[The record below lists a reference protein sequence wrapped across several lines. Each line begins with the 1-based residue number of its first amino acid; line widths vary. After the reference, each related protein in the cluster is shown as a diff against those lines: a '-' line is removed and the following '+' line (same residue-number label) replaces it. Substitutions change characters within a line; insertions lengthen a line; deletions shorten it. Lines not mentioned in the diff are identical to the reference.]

1 MDTIRSTL
9 SSSGF
14 KRFLIFGILV
24 FILYL
29 LRSMLNVILLTFIVA
44 YLIDRIVKFFGRKY
58 NWNRYVVICGSYII
72 IILGLTIGITK
83 YLPIMITQ
91 ILQLMNQLESFYTA
105 EHTNPILNYIFSMI
119 ETNNISSYIE
129 QMVAYIVLSF
139 SNIGKIGVQI
149 FISIILSFFFLIEKP
164 RLIEFTSKFENSK
177 IAPFYRE
184 MKFFGTKFVQTFGKV
199 IEAQVLI
206 ATVNCV
212 LTTIVLWILGFPQL
226 MGLSIMVFFLGL
238 IPVAGVIISLIPL
251 CTIAFTIGG
260 IQKVIIMIV
269 WIMVI
274 HALEAYILNPKF
286 MSSKTNLPI
295 FYTFIVLIFGE
306 HFFGIWGLIVG
317 IPVFVFIL
325 DVLGVD
331 TIGKIKKKK
340 NKNKNDM
347 NEQPVQ

>member
-1 MDTIRSTL
+1 MDTFRSTV

-14 KRFLIFGILV
+14 KRLIIFGILV

-29 LRSMLNVILLTFIVA
+29 MRSMLNVILLTFIVA
-44 YLIDRIVKFFGRKY
+44 YLIDRIVRFFTSRY
-58 NWNRYVVICGSYII
+58 QLNRFIIICGSYII

-83 YLPIMITQ
+83 YLPVIITQ

-105 EHTNPILNYIFSMI
+105 DHTNPILNYIFSMI

-129 QMVAYIVLSF
+129 QVVSYIVLSF
-139 SNIGKIGVQI
+139 SNISKIGIQI
-149 FISIILSFFFLIEKP
+149 FMSLILSFFFLLEKP

-199 IEAQVLI
+199 IEAQFLI
-206 ATVNCV
+206 ATFNCI
-212 LTTIVLWILGFPQL
+212 LTTITLYFLDFPQL
-226 MGLSIMVFFLGL
+226 LGLSIMVFFLGL
-238 IPVAGVIISLIPL
+238 IPVAGVIISFIPL

-260 IQKVIIMIV
+260 VQKVFIMII
-269 WIMVI
+269 WILII
-274 HALEAYILNPKF
+274 HALEAYVLNPKF

-306 HFFGIWGLIVG
+306 HFFGVWGLIVG

-325 DVLGVD
+325 EVLGVD
-331 TIGKIKKKK
+331 TISTLKKKK
-340 NKNKNDM
+340 
-347 NEQPVQ
+347 V

>member
-9 SSSGF
+9 ASSGF
-14 KRFLIFGILV
+14 KRLIIFGILI

-29 LRSMLNVILLTFIVA
+29 MRSMLNVILLTFIVA
-44 YLIDRIVKFFGRKY
+44 YLIDRIVRFFTSRYKL
-58 NWNRYVVICGSYII
+58 NRFIIICGSYII

-83 YLPIMITQ
+83 YLPVIITQ
-91 ILQLMNQLESFYTA
+91 ILQLMNQLEGFYTA
-105 EHTNPILNYIFSMI
+105 EHSNPILNYIFSMI
-119 ETNNISSYIE
+119 ETNNISIYIE
-129 QMVAYIVLSF
+129 QVVSYIVLSF
-139 SNIGKIGVQI
+139 SNISKIGIQI
-149 FISIILSFFFLIEKP
+149 FMSIILSFFFLIEKP

-199 IEAQVLI
+199 IEAQFLI

-212 LTTIVLWILGFPQL
+212 LTTIALYFLDFPQL

-238 IPVAGVIISLIPL
+238 IPVAGVIISFIPL

-260 IQKVIIMIV
+260 VQKVIIMII
-269 WIMVI
+269 WIMII

-306 HFFGIWGLIVG
+306 HFFGVWGLIVG

-325 DVLGVD
+325 EVLGVD
-331 TIGKIKKKK
+331 TISTLKKTK
-340 NKNKNDM
+340 NNL
-347 NEQPVQ
+347 

>member
-9 SSSGF
+9 ASSGF
-14 KRFLIFGILV
+14 KRLIIFGILV

-29 LRSMLNVILLTFIVA
+29 MRSMLNVILLTFIVA
-44 YLIDRIVKFFGRKY
+44 YLIDRIVRFFTSRYKL
-58 NWNRYVVICGSYII
+58 NRFIIICGSYII

-83 YLPIMITQ
+83 YLPVIITQ
-91 ILQLMNQLESFYTA
+91 ILQLMNQLEGFYTA
-105 EHTNPILNYIFSMI
+105 EHSNPILNYIFSMI

-129 QMVAYIVLSF
+129 QVVAYIVLSF
-139 SNIGKIGVQI
+139 SNISKIGIQI
-149 FISIILSFFFLIEKP
+149 FMSIILSFFFLIEKP

-199 IEAQVLI
+199 IEAQFLI

-212 LTTIVLWILGFPQL
+212 LTTIALYLLDFPQL

-238 IPVAGVIISLIPL
+238 IPVAGVIISFIPL

-260 IQKVIIMIV
+260 VQKVIIMII
-269 WIMVI
+269 WIMII

-306 HFFGIWGLIVG
+306 HFFGVWGLIVG

-325 DVLGVD
+325 EVLGVD
-331 TIGKIKKKK
+331 TISTLKKTK
-340 NKNKNDM
+340 NNL
-347 NEQPVQ
+347 

>member
-1 MDTIRSTL
+1 MDTFRSTV

-14 KRFLIFGILV
+14 KRLIIFGILV

-29 LRSMLNVILLTFIVA
+29 MRSMLNVILLTFIVA
-44 YLIDRIVKFFGRKY
+44 YLIDRIVRFFTSRY
-58 NWNRYVVICGSYII
+58 QVNRFIIICTSYII

-83 YLPIMITQ
+83 YLPVIITQ

-129 QMVAYIVLSF
+129 QVVSYIVLSF
-139 SNIGKIGVQI
+139 SNISKIGIQI
-149 FISIILSFFFLIEKP
+149 FMSLILSFFFLLEKP

-199 IEAQVLI
+199 IEAQFLI

-212 LTTIVLWILGFPQL
+212 LTTIALYFLGFPQL
-226 MGLSIMVFFLGL
+226 LGLSIMVFFLGL

-260 IQKVIIMIV
+260 IQKVVIMII
-269 WIMVI
+269 WIMAI
-274 HALEAYILNPKF
+274 HALEAYVLNPKF

-306 HFFGIWGLIVG
+306 HFFGVWGLIVG

-325 DVLGVD
+325 EVLGVD
-331 TIGKIKKKK
+331 TMSTLKKKK
-340 NKNKNDM
+340 S
-347 NEQPVQ
+347 